1 MKRAD
6 GVEAF
11 GASRMKR
18 LGLLGGTFD
27 PPHYGHLVL
36 AEQARIQLQLD
47 RVLFIPAAQPPHK
60 PVAEVTPIVHRLS
73 MLERAIAGNSF
84 FEISRADIDR
94 AGPHYTVDLLTILR
108 EIYLEA
114 EFFFLMGSDSLVDL
128 PRWRDPHRLIQ
139 LTWLAVTP
147 RPGYVVHMPL
157 LEQALPGISRRL
169 IWLDAP
175 FLDIASHDLRQ
186 RVRQGGSIRYL
197 VPPEV
202 EAYIHAHGLYRN
214 ANWSFGS

>member
-1 MKRAD
+1 MN
-6 GVEAF
+6 
-11 GASRMKR
+11 R

-36 AEQARIQLQLD
+36 AEQARIQLGLD

-60 PVAEVTPIVHRLS
+60 PAAEVAPIEHRLN
-73 MLERAIAGNSF
+73 MLALAIAGNPF

-94 AGPHYTVDLLTILR
+94 PGPHYTVDLLIHLR
-108 EIYLEA
+108 AIYPDA

-139 LTWLAVTP
+139 MTWLAVMP

-157 LEQALPGISRRL
+157 LEQALPGISKRL
-169 IWLDAP
+169 LWLDAP
-175 FLDIASHDLRQ
+175 FLDIASHDLRR
-186 RVRQGGSIRYL
+186 RVKSGGSIRYL

-202 EAYIHAHGLYRN
+202 EAYIYAHRLYQN
-214 ANWSFGS
+214 AAAPFQEERIAP